1 MAIQPENSRPRA
13 QGGANS
19 GLFANGGIG
28 GFFQAIMQMFTGMG
42 SDGQAG
48 GGGGL
53 FQGLLNMFGLGT
65 PQAPTP
71 QQEAENTQKTIIN
84 EQQADLAAKGLYP
97 GTGRLAQ
104 DGTAGAVMQHAMRLD
119 SDPNYAKQY
128 MRTAL
133 RDPDLSATDI
143 MKIQASLNKL
153 GYDVGDVNGRMNN
166 ETRTDLNKFLQDN
179 PDVKRA
185 VPTQTAEATAPRGG
199 IIGWVMDKVE
209 SVKSVRDHALAPATT
224 PGSVKGLLGII
235 GEHESG
241 QNYNA
246 IWPKASGNGTDFT
259 KMTVNEVLAYQ
270 RNYTQNEGRASSAV
284 GRYQIIQGTLRGLKE
299 DMGLSGN
306 ERFDAA
312 MQDRMATRLLEQRG
326 LNDFRSGRISPE
338 KFMDN
343 VAKEWASMPN
353 RHGRGHYDGDGLN
366 AVGVSI
372 APVRTAIMDILKP
385 AAPEAPTRVAAART
399 NDVDFSRPAQRTHNT
414 EMGGLSGM
422 AKSAFSTASSV
433 IDKVDNVLDNA
444 SEAVFGKGGLTAAAS
459 SVSIGGWKPFG

>member
-1 MAIQPENSRPRA
+1 MPTQPDTNRPRSQA
-13 QGGANS
+13 PSNGGLFGGLFGGGGGGAEGGAS
-19 GLFANGGIG
+19 GIA
-28 GFFQAIMQMFTGMG
+28 GFFQALMQLFTGGG
-42 SDGQAG
+42 S

-53 FQGLLNMFGLGT
+53 FGGLFGLGT

-97 GTGRLAQ
+97 GTGRFAQ

-119 SDPNYAKQY
+119 SDPNYARQH
-128 MRTAL
+128 MRSAL
-133 RDPDLSATDI
+133 RDPNLDATDI

-166 ETRTDLNKFLQDN
+166 ETRADLDKFLRDN

-185 VPTQTAEATAPRGG
+185 VPAQTAESTAPRGG
-199 IIGWVMDKVE
+199 VMGWIMDKVE
-209 SVKSVRDHALAPATT
+209 SVRNVRDHALAPATT

-235 GEHESG
+235 GQHESR

-246 IWPKASGNGTDFT
+246 IWPKTEGNGTDFT
-259 KMTVNEVLAYQ
+259 RMTVNEVLAYQ
-270 RNYTQNEGRASSAV
+270 RNYTRNEGNASSAV

-312 MQDRMATRLLEQRG
+312 MQDRMAVRLLEQRG
-326 LNDFRSGRISPE
+326 LNDFRNGRISPE
-338 KFMDN
+338 RFMDN
-343 VAKEWASMPN
+343 VAREWASMPN

-372 APVRTAIMDILKP
+372 APVRNAMMDILKP

-399 NDVDFSRPAQRTHNT
+399 QDVDFSRPAQRTHNSDSS
-414 EMGGLSGM
+414 GLTGM
-422 AKSAFSTASSV
+422 ARSAFSTASSV
-433 IDKVDNVLDNA
+433 IDKVDDALD
-444 SEAVFGKGGLTAAAS
+444 TAR
-459 SVSIGGWKPFG
+459 SVVTAPFRQLAKVDLNPFN